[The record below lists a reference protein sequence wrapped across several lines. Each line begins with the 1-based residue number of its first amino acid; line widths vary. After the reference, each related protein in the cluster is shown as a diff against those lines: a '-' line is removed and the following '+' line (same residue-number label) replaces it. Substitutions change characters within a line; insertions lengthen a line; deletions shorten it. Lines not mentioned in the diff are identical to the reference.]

1 VGVPV
6 RFRIRPPLPAGE
18 ASSVERTI
26 DVEPTV
32 GAITLGRRAGVAIQ
46 LPFATISAL
55 HARVAGGPGRW
66 TIEDLGSAN
75 GTFLRERRLVPGHA
89 QRLVEGDVLR
99 LADVTVVFEGEAADL
114 GRSPGGLTESTG
126 SLARR
131 LVSDLFGACRPAEVV
146 CLVVEEGP
154 DAGQSIDLAAS
165 GRSYRVG
172 RAADC
177 DLVLTD
183 DDVSR
188 EHATF
193 ERRWDG
199 VEVRDLDSKNGVKHE
214 GQGIEGPRR
223 LRDGETVVLGRT
235 RLRLDDPEDRYLR
248 QMQDEDGRRTMV
260 PGPGTRSPPEAS
272 AVDPPDEPSPD
283 APPPAPPPAG
293 RGGWGPGVIAGLALL
308 VLAGIGAFVAWFL
321 VGPWK

>member
-1 VGVPV
+1 MT
-6 RFRIRPPLPAGE
+6 
-18 ASSVERTI
+18 VERTV
-26 DVEPTV
+26 DVEPAV

-46 LPFATISAL
+46 LPFPTISAL

-75 GTFLRERRLVPGHA
+75 GTFLHERRLVPGHA
-89 QRLVEGDVLR
+89 QRLVEGEVLQ
-99 LADVTVVFEGEAADL
+99 LADVTVVFEGAPADL
-114 GRSPGGLTESTG
+114 GRGADGLTESTA

-131 LVSDLFGACRPAEVV
+131 LVSDFFGACRPAEVV
-146 CLVVEEGP
+146 RLVVEQGP
-154 DAGQSIDLAAS
+154 DAGRSIDLGAS
-165 GRSYRVG
+165 GSDRSYRVG
-172 RAADC
+172 RAAEC

-188 EHATF
+188 EHAAF

-199 VEVRDLDSKNGVKHE
+199 VEVRDLGSKNGVEHE
-214 GQGIEGPRR
+214 GKRLEGSRR

-260 PGPGTRSPPEAS
+260 PGPGTKSPPEAS
-272 AVDPPDEPSPD
+272 AVEAEGEPRPDPPR
-283 APPPAPPPAG
+283 PPG
-293 RGGWGPGVIAGLALL
+293 RQAWGPVVIAGLALL

-321 VGPWK
+321 VGEWK